1 MGGLSIVTSPT
12 DEMSPPHLRAH
23 RAFLLSNYLL
33 LAAASGC
40 AFLTLSLRL
49 IPSIY
54 GFLLIVLH
62 VMTIGIS
69 VSSCS
74 TINSSTPSGRWY
86 GAHMVVTVIAAIL
99 QGSVAVLTFSQTED
113 FLNHGLK
120 SYVRL
125 DDGIVI
131 LRMIGGLGVSI
142 FCLEWIIL
150 ALAFVL
156 RYYAYVDNGGDSR
169 RSAKV
174 AQGEENVAGNW
185 PWMVKV

>member
-1 MGGLSIVTSPT
+1 
-12 DEMSPPHLRAH
+12 
-23 RAFLLSNYLL
+23 
-33 LAAASGC
+33 
-40 AFLTLSLRL
+40 
-49 IPSIY
+49 
-54 GFLLIVLH
+54 
-62 VMTIGIS
+62 
-69 VSSCS
+69 
-74 TINSSTPSGRWY
+74 
-86 GAHMVVTVIAAIL
+86 MVVTVVAAIL
-99 QGSVAVLTFSQTED
+99 QGSVAVLAFSQTED
-113 FLNHGLK
+113 FLNDGLK
-120 SYVRL
+120 SYVRQ

-174 AQGEENVAGNW
+174 AQEEEHVTGGNW